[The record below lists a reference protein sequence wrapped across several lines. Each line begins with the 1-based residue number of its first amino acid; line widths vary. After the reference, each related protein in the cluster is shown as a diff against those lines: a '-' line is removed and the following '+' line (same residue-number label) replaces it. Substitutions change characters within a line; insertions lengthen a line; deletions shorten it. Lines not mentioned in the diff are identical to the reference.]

1 MEEKKFE
8 IIKAGT
14 RVHEKENPKHVGTV
28 VMQAETTGRCLVKL
42 DAYSPVANTAG
53 GLLKEPRGIWLMP
66 DALVVEAE
74 PETEYVPDIRKN
86 WALSFHCVN
95 GNTSYVMRC
104 ERRRFA
110 YGWITAKNLTP
121 TEAVRDW
128 AEGKEMEPEYKKL
141 CGGTE
146 TEKEEKEEKEEPD
159 EAWEMQEFSEA
170 MKGFAKALQKLA
182 EE

>member
-28 VMQAETTGRCLVKL
+28 VIQAETTGKCLVKL
-42 DAYSPVANTAG
+42 DACSPDAYTAG
-53 GLLKEPRGIWLMP
+53 GLLREPRGIWLLP
-66 DALVVEAE
+66 DALVVEEE

-95 GNTSYVMRC
+95 GKTSYVMRY
-104 ERRRFA
+104 ESEIFA
-110 YGWITAKNLTP
+110 NGWINAENLTP

-128 AEGKEMEPEYKKL
+128 AKGKEMETEYKRL
-141 CGGTE
+141 CGE
-146 TEKEEKEEKEEPD
+146 SVPEKEEEDEPD
-159 EAWEMQEFSEA
+159 EVWEMQEFSEA
-170 MKGFAKALQKLA
+170 MKGFAKALLKLA
-182 EE
+182 EG

>member
-28 VMQAETTGRCLVKL
+28 VMQAETTGKCLVKL
-42 DAYSPVANTAG
+42 DAYSPVAHTAG

-66 DALVVEAE
+66 DALVAEEE

-86 WALSFHCVN
+86 WALSFHCVD
-95 GNTSYVMRC
+95 GNTSYVMRYESGSFC
-104 ERRRFA
+104 H
-110 YGWITAKNLTP
+110 GWVNAGNLTP

-128 AEGKEMEPEYKKL
+128 AEGKEMDPEYKRL
-141 CGGTE
+141 CGKSVP
-146 TEKEEKEEKEEPD
+146 EKEEEEKAGEPD
-159 EAWEMQEFSEA
+159 EACA
-170 MKGFAKALQKLA
+170 MKELAKLLMKMRY
-182 EE
+182 